1 MLQLNRSPSAQS
13 AERHQ
18 PRQSWSLPALRAERG
33 HPVLDLR
40 THARAHT
47 QCEEV
52 TTPVS
57 LAGGVISELA
67 AVCTSITCFFPAHF

>member
-13 AERHQ
+13 AERRQ

-40 THARAHT
+40 THAE
-47 QCEEV
+47 CEEV

>member
-13 AERHQ
+13 AERRQ

-47 QCEEV
+47 Q
-52 TTPVS
+52 S
-57 LAGGVISELA
+57 ARK
-67 AVCTSITCFFPAHF
+67 